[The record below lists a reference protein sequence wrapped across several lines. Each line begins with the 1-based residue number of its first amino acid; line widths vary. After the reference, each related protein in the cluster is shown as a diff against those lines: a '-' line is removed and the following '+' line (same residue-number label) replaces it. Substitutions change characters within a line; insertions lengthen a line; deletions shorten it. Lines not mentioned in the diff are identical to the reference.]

1 MSQKFGLHLYGFQA
15 PCDVYGCNRRAT
27 HYIGLENFPYDQFHL
42 CEDHRQQL
50 LADMVAKETP
60 AKTEPTAPEVVSE
73 AAAPV
78 VPKHEILKDLP
89 PIRVNDKVVILDR
102 EWMKENL
109 DRFEIRKV
117 CDQLGAKAT
126 ANTRVDEMITAA
138 LEKAGVETV

>member
-50 LADMVAKETP
+50 LADMVAKESP
-60 AKTEPTAPEVVSE
+60 VQIEQPVAPPVAE
-73 AAAPV
+73 AAPV
-78 VPKHEILKDLP
+78 VPKREVLKDLP
-89 PIRVNDKVVILDR
+89 PIRVNDKLVILDR
-102 EWMKENL
+102 AWMKENL
-109 DRFEIRKV
+109 DRFEIREV
-117 CDQLGAKAT
+117 CNQLGAKAT
-126 ANTRVDEMITAA
+126 ANSRVDEMITAA